1 MGTYLGVALGEKVPA
16 GGLFEAIC
24 DDGGERKVD
33 LWDQGRG
40 TNSTGGSGPLW
51 LLCMPSRLRLGSTDS
66 RSPCGWSRWFSHDY
80 NTGDLGRVPFLFLY
94 LNTQTVGVPS
104 VSARSFQSQGGLAPF
119 WHGHTPVL
127 SLMGTRDQ
135 QDADTLPYLSAL
147 ACPPT
152 WHTNPQKSRLTS
164 IREAHTLDD

>member
-1 MGTYLGVALGEKVPA
+1 MFFFRRVLEAAMGTYLGVALGEKVPA

-24 DDGGERKVD
+24 DDEDERKVD

-80 NTGDLGRVPFLFLY
+80 NTGDLGRVPFCSY
-94 LNTQTVGVPS
+94 IS
-104 VSARSFQSQGGLAPF
+104 
-119 WHGHTPVL
+119 
-127 SLMGTRDQ
+127 
-135 QDADTLPYLSAL
+135 TLKLW
-147 ACPPT
+147 AC
-152 WHTNPQKSRLTS
+152 HR
-164 IREAHTLDD
+164 